1 MIKLINNKEFINIVN
16 LICSIKE
23 EVNISFMK
31 DKIYLR
37 AVHSTNSNALVVEI
51 KNTFFKEYNIE
62 NEMTYTISLE
72 NMIKLLKL
80 CKKEIEI
87 SFNNDV
93 IFIKSDKN
101 EFELNYF
108 IGNKDERPHK
118 EFEHTVIFEVDSSKF
133 YDNLEDAHLIDPICK
148 FHIDDDF
155 YILSK
160 NHNIKSKIEL
170 ENINFIK
177 KENIDVYF
185 DLDLLKLSQGLK
197 NLFSIIKVKIAN
209 DFPLV
214 IINENDVIKC
224 EFMLAARCD
233 ENE

>member
-1 MIKLINNKEFINIVN
+1 MIKLINNKEFINILN

-37 AVHSTNSNALVVEI
+37 AVHPTNSNALVVEI

-62 NEMTYTISLE
+62 NEMIYTISLE

-108 IGNKDERPHK
+108 IGNKEK
-118 EFEHTVIFEVDSSKF
+118 TT
-133 YDNLEDAHLIDPICK
+133 
-148 FHIDDDF
+148 
-155 YILSK
+155 
-160 NHNIKSKIEL
+160 
-170 ENINFIK
+170 
-177 KENIDVYF
+177 
-185 DLDLLKLSQGLK
+185 
-197 NLFSIIKVKIAN
+197 
-209 DFPLV
+209 
-214 IINENDVIKC
+214 
-224 EFMLAARCD
+224 
-233 ENE
+233 